1 MFPRKYKKISSFK
14 RFVLKM
20 LNLYALDKETLNVV
34 NPAYENLGK
43 NVFKLNDKSIILSN
57 GYLKL
62 DRNIESLDIFYRY
75 APNNLMW
82 NSSKRWKRI
91 VPDITKKDLILTS
104 INTLNKSIV
113 KFLKKNELKVT
124 INMISDGSEK
134 NFDDYILKIFQNSEI
149 KINFFKSKIEGNK
162 GSYLECCDQSIEAKD
177 LIFFIE
183 DDYIFEENCIEE
195 MIFTYSRLSTLFKK
209 DIFLCPSDYPF
220 YYDSSYLT
228 SLYLGKNFRWRTVK
242 ETLLTFM
249 MSKELFQKYN
259 KNIRLIGEQLNDPF
273 EKPLHEIFKK
283 EPCLAPVKSLSF
295 HISKDYPASTE
306 DWMSL
311 WENNFLSY
319 NNSNLSSN
327 HSQQK

>member
-14 RFVLKM
+14 RLVLKL

-34 NPAYENLGK
+34 NPGFENLGK

-62 DRNIESLDIFYRY
+62 ERKIENLDIIYRY

-82 NSSKRWKRI
+82 NSSNRWKRI

-104 INTLNKSIV
+104 LNTLNKSIV
-113 KFLKKNELKVT
+113 KFLKKNELNIS
-124 INMISDGSEK
+124 INLISDGSK
-134 NFDDYILKIFQNSEI
+134 KDFDDRILKIFKDSSI
-149 KINFFKSKIEGNK
+149 KINFFKTKIEGNK
-162 GSYLECCDQSIEAKD
+162 GSYLESCDQSYNAKD

-195 MIFTYSRLSTLFKK
+195 MIFTYSRLSTLFNK
-209 DIFLCPSDYPF
+209 DIFLCPCDYPF

-228 SLYLGKNFRWRTVK
+228 SLYLGKNFRWRTVN

-249 MSKELFQKYN
+249 MSKKLFQKHR
-259 KNIRLIGEQLNDPF
+259 KNIRLVGEQKNDPF
-273 EKPLHEIFKK
+273 EKPLHEIYNK
-283 EPCLAPVKSLSF
+283 EPCLAPVKSLSY
-295 HISKDYPASTE
+295 HISKDHPATTE
-306 DWMSL
+306 NWMSL
-311 WENNFLSY
+311 WENNFISY
-319 NNSNLSSN
+319 K
-327 HSQQK
+327 H